1 MPYLT
6 TLERVKAELRLAGT
20 ADDEFLT
27 GLIGDASDALAR
39 WAGRSFQRARAEDG
53 LAGYGGRF
61 LSLPRTPVRLIFAIK
76 RVVPGGADQTLPATS
91 YQLLDA
97 GLGTLVRFDG
107 VWDWTADATAGLIP
121 RTRSGSELPL
131 WRVDYEGGWALP
143 GAADRDLPAAIERAC
158 LETVKVA
165 WFARLRD
172 PNLTSESADD
182 LYQGSWRQDNPH
194 FLPAIARALV
204 PRRFG

>member
-20 ADDEFLT
+20 ADDEFLI

-107 VWDWTADATAGLIP
+107 VWDWTADATAG
-121 RTRSGSELPL
+121 
-131 WRVDYEGGWALP
+131 GWTLP

-158 LETVKVA
+158 LETVKAA